1 MEIRYLR
8 HFVAAVEEGSV
19 GKAAKR
25 ERLTQPAIT
34 RSIRSLERAMNVQL
48 FERRRSGMVLT
59 PYGTRLLEYARLI
72 LNTRRQALE
81 DIEAMRL
88 GNRGSLAVGVGSY
101 YPSKLIPIAIDS
113 LLAKDDVSVS
123 VIEESFEFLCS
134 RLRHNEIDVLYS
146 VLPPEKNYP
155 DLVFEKLFHIRSHIW
170 ARKTHPLVRMKKV
183 THEDLRNA
191 EWIVP
196 DGQEMS
202 RFSQEFFALL
212 GMEPPIAKVR
222 TNSVSM
228 AISAMLKHDLVAVL
242 PDLSV
247 RLAGGINRLA
257 SVKIE
262 DTLPRT
268 HAGLAYL
275 RHGVRT
281 QVFQDFTATVRSLVE
296 EELAYQ
302 QANPLPPLER

>member
-59 PYGTRLLEYARLI
+59 PYGTRLLEFARLI

-81 DIEAMRL
+81 DIEAMRK
-88 GNRGSLAVGVGSY
+88 GNRGTLA
-101 YPSKLIPIAIDS
+101 
-113 LLAKDDVSVS
+113 AKDNVSVS

-134 RLRHNEIDVLYS
+134 KLRQNEIDVLYS

-155 DLVFEKLFHIRSHIW
+155 DLVFEKLFQIRSHIW
-170 ARKTHPLVRMKKV
+170 ARKNHPLVRAKSV

-228 AISAMLKHDLVAVL
+228 AISAMVNHDLLAVL

-257 SVKIE
+257 SVKINSA
-262 DTLPRT
+262 LPRT
-268 HAGLAYL
+268 HAGLVYS

-281 QVFQDFTATVRSLVE
+281 QVFQDFAATVRSLVE
-296 EELAYQ
+296 QELKSQ
-302 QANPLPPLER
+302 EANPLPPLER